1 MMLRI
6 CVSAMLVLWASGP
19 LAAQRRSDLGAASAA
34 VAAPEWRSP
43 GDPHRVLLP
52 MAGEYGRPADA
63 PRFGPAIGMVVGGV
77 AGAAV
82 GVVLSRATCDPSRCD
97 GMADVAA
104 FFLGGL
110 TGAALGYMIA
120 GGKNL
125 PGTRPPVSPPV
136 RRSR

>member
-1 MMLRI
+1 
-6 CVSAMLVLWASGP
+6 
-19 LAAQRRSDLGAASAA
+19 
-34 VAAPEWRSP
+34 
-43 GDPHRVLLP
+43 
-52 MAGEYGRPADA
+52 
-63 PRFGPAIGMVVGGV
+63 MVVGGV
-77 AGAAV
+77 AGAAL
-82 GVVLSRATCDPSRCD
+82 GIGLSRATCDPSRCD

-125 PGTRPPVSPPV
+125 PGARPPASPPV